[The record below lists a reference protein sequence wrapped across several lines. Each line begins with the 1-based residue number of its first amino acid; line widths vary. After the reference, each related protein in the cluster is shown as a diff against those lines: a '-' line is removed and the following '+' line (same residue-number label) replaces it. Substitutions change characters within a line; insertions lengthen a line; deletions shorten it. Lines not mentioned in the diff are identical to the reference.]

1 MLPVCEL
8 EKTPKRNGLLK
19 LNSRPDLFHVNVKLA
34 YGTMQKYVLL
44 HAMSFLLVNNISVH
58 VC

>member
-8 EKTPKRNGLLK
+8 EKTPKRNGL

-34 YGTMQKYVLL
+34 YGTMQTYVLL
-44 HAMSFLLVNNISVH
+44 QAMSFLLVNNTSVH